1 MIKRGKL
8 FLYGSLMLRLWI
20 LVFCLIPLLGYTQAE
35 HMKCKTISLSRP
47 ELSLDSLTVIPES
60 IYFKSDLDIAF
71 QYNPNSGMIY
81 FDTGQTEDSVT
92 ICYQTIPYQLHK
104 TYQRKDLVAY
114 QEEMLYSSNKVENAN
129 KILDKKEELF
139 PTDNLQKSGS
149 LSRGISFGN
158 SQNVV
163 VNSALNLQLD
173 GKLGED
179 LNIRASITDQN
190 VPFQPEGN
198 TAQIQ
203 DFDNI
208 YMELYNDNFSLKG
221 GDVLF
226 KNRPSEFLRYHKNV
240 QGGLLNTKY
249 TIGSTSTAETS
260 LGVSVAKG
268 KFASIKLEVEE
279 GVAGPYRITIP
290 NTSDF
295 IIIMANSEKVYLDGK
310 QLQRGFNYDYVIDY
324 NKAEIQF
331 NAQVLITKFSRVRI
345 DMEYSD
351 RNYSRSIITGSHYQE
366 VGKASF
372 SFNYYSEKDNPNKP
386 LSFNLDQDDKD
397 LMQSIGDDLDKA
409 VKVSAQEVPY
419 NSDEVLYELADTL
432 DSDLNRVEI
441 FKYSTNPEATLYR
454 VGFSD
459 LGTGKGNYILTN
471 STANGRIYQW
481 VSPIN
486 NTPQGNYAPIMQ
498 IPAPNR
504 KDMVTLGGAV
514 EVSKYEKFYAET
526 AFSKNDLNLFSK
538 LDAHDDNGFA
548 MKGGFE
554 SINRPLKFLK
564 DYRFSS
570 NVDYEFDNEYFT
582 PIDRYRY
589 IEFDRDWNYNPTE
602 TQDQSADHILELG
615 AAIEKDALN
624 RFGYKL
630 VKRKRDVYVDGN
642 QQYLD
647 YSQKIGNFQLIT
659 DAFFLRNK
667 TDVFNSDWNRI
678 NAQASYRSKLFV
690 PGYKLTID
698 ENAIRALDSDSIT
711 STAMNYRE
719 HMFFIN
725 SNDSLKTKFGL
736 SYSLREDKKP
746 TEGVLEKGDDSQ
758 TTRFFIN
765 SNFNANQRLNF
776 LLTYRN
782 NTNYQ
787 VASSPKNEET
797 LIVRTD
803 WYANFLKRHIR
814 SDLTYA
820 IGNGRELKREYIYIQ
835 VLAGEGTH
843 TWRDDNGDGIQDLSE
858 FYLAINVDERNY
870 IKIFVPTSE
879 YVFAYENNFNYRL
892 NFELPRNW
900 KKSAGIKKVLSRIS
914 TASSWKIIKR
924 ITNPDLAARI
934 LPFYNDIPAEDVLSL
949 KETIRSRAFYNRS
962 NPGLG
967 LDFGYFRASSKQ
979 LMSQGFDS
987 RRREEYSSNARINFS
1002 KVYSMKLLYLW
1013 GKSASN
1019 SDFLQ
1024 GRDYTI
1030 KSHKILPEIAWQP
1043 NTNFRLSLLYGYS
1056 DKLNTEGEL
1065 GEQAG
1070 IHEVIGNL
1078 RVSKA
1083 SQFSINAFIKYSDIQ
1098 YNGDVNTPVAYA
1110 MLEALQPGQN
1120 YSWNMILQK
1129 KILMGLQLSVSYEG
1143 RKSEESDAI
1152 HIGRMQV
1159 SALF

>member
-1 MIKRGKL
+1 M
-8 FLYGSLMLRLWI
+8 
-20 LVFCLIPLLGYTQAE
+20 
-35 HMKCKTISLSRP
+35 SRS
-47 ELSLDSLTVIPES
+47 EISLDSLTVIPES
-60 IYFKSDLDIAF
+60 ISVKSDLDIVF
-71 QYNPNSGMIY
+71 HYNPNSGMIY
-81 FDTGQTEDSVT
+81 FDAEPTIDSVT

-104 TYQRKDLVAY
+104 IYQRKDLVSY
-114 QEEMLYSSNKVENAN
+114 QEEMLYSSIIKKEGDQM
-129 KILDKKEELF
+129 LDRKEELF

-163 VNSALNLQLD
+163 VNSALNLQLE
-173 GKLGED
+173 GKLGDD

-221 GDVLF
+221 GDVVF
-226 KNRPSEFLRYHKNV
+226 KNRESEFLRYHKNV
-240 QGGLLNTKY
+240 QGGLLNTSYK
-249 TIGSTSTAETS
+249 IGSNSVAETS
-260 LGVSVAKG
+260 LGISVAKG
-268 KFASIKLEVEE
+268 KFASIELEVDE
-279 GVAGPYRITIP
+279 GVAGPYRIRIP
-290 NTSDF
+290 NTNEF

-331 NAQVLITKFSRVRI
+331 TAQVLITKFSRVRI
-345 DMEYSD
+345 DVEYSD
-351 RNYSRSIITGSHYQE
+351 RNYSRSIISGSHYQQ

-397 LMQSIGDDLDKA
+397 LMRSIGDDLDKA
-409 VKVSAQEVPY
+409 LKVSAQEVPY
-419 NSDEVLYELADTL
+419 NSDEVLYELVDTL
-432 DSDLNRVEI
+432 DADLNSIQV
-441 FKYSTNPEATLYR
+441 FTYSTNPEAILYR
-454 VGFSD
+454 ISFSELD
-459 LGTGKGNYILTN
+459 AGKGNYILTN
-471 STANGRIYQW
+471 STANGRIYKW

-486 NTPQGNYAPIMQ
+486 NEPQGNYAPILQ

-504 KDMVTLGGAV
+504 KDMVTLGGNV
-514 EVSKYEKFYAET
+514 EVSKYEKFYSEV
-526 AFSKNDLNLFSK
+526 AFSKNDLNLFSD
-538 LDAHDDNGFA
+538 LDKEDDNGFA
-548 MKGGFE
+548 LKGGFE
-554 SINRPLKFLK
+554 SKNRPIKFLK
-564 DYRFSS
+564 NYLFSS
-570 NVDYEFDNEYFT
+570 KVDYEFDNEYFN

-602 TQDQSADHILELG
+602 TNDQSADHILEL
-615 AAIEKDALN
+615 AADVEKDALN

-630 VKRKRDVYVDGN
+630 VKRKRDIYADGN

-647 YSQKIGNFQLIT
+647 YSQGIGNFQLIT
-659 DAFFLRNK
+659 DAFFLKNSSES
-667 TDVFNSDWNRI
+667 FNSDWNRI
-678 NAQASYRSKLFV
+678 HAQAYYTSKLFV
-690 PGYKLTID
+690 PGYKLSID
-698 ENAIRALDSDSIT
+698 ENEIRALNSDSIM

-736 SYSLREDKKP
+736 SYSLREDKRP
-746 TEGVLEKGDDSQ
+746 IEGELKRGDESK
-758 TTRFFIN
+758 TARFFIN

-787 VASSPKNEET
+787 VSASPKNEET
-797 LIVRTD
+797 LIVRSD

-820 IGNGRELKREYIYIQ
+820 IGNGRELKREFIYIQ
-835 VLAGEGTH
+835 VLTGEGTH

-858 FYLAINVDERNY
+858 FYLAINADEKNY

-892 NFELPRNW
+892 NFQLPRSW
-900 KKSAGIKKVLSRIS
+900 KKSSGLKKVLSRIS
-914 TASSWKIIKR
+914 TTSSWKIIKR

-934 LPFYNDIPAEDVLSL
+934 LPFYNDIPEEDLLSL
-949 KETIRSRAFYNRS
+949 KETIRSRIFYNRS

-967 LDFGYFRASSKQ
+967 LDFGYFRASNKQ

-987 RRREEYSSNARINFS
+987 RSREEYSSNARINFN

-1013 GKSASN
+1013 GKTASN
-1019 SDFLQ
+1019 SDFLE
-1024 GRDYTI
+1024 GRKYGI
-1030 KSHKILPEIAWQP
+1030 KRYKILPEFAWQP
-1043 NTNFRLSLLYGYS
+1043 NTNFRLSFLYGFS
-1056 DKLNTEGEL
+1056 DKLNTVGDL
-1065 GEQAG
+1065 GEEAE

-1083 SQFSINAFIKYSDIQ
+1083 SKLSLDAFIKYSDIT
-1098 YNGDVNTPVAYA
+1098 YNGDVNTPVAYD

-1129 KILMGLQLSVSYEG
+1129 KILMGLQLSISYEG
-1143 RKSEESDAI
+1143 RKSEDSDAI